1 MKLTRTLIRLAAP
14 VACIPLLS
22 LAACSGPRP
31 EIPKKICGTR
41 VDPKI
46 TKPLLRSTGKVSE
59 WRTAGWG
66 GKGHDVCTVSVD
78 RSEAFDVTLTWH
90 PDSIDPLKY
99 ASPNNSV
106 TGLWDPERMKLADR
120 AAIGDDGA
128 IATTRCQGDQI
139 EYFTLALKLAHDRK
153 VPHLKSD
160 INTFM
165 RAYMPATMKTV
176 GCTHP

>member
-1 MKLTRTLIRLAAP
+1 
-14 VACIPLLS
+14 
-22 LAACSGPRP
+22 
-31 EIPKKICGTR
+31 
-41 VDPKI
+41 
-46 TKPLLRSTGKVSE
+46 
-59 WRTAGWG
+59 
-66 GKGHDVCTVSVD
+66 
-78 RSEAFDVTLTWH
+78 
-90 PDSIDPLKY
+90 
-99 ASPNNSV
+99 
-106 TGLWDPERMKLADR
+106 MKLADR

-139 EYFTLALKLAHDRK
+139 EYFTLTLKLAHDRK

>member
-1 MKLTRTLIRLAAP
+1 M
-14 VACIPLLS
+14 
-22 LAACSGPRP
+22 
-31 EIPKKICGTR
+31 
-41 VDPKI
+41 
-46 TKPLLRSTGKVSE
+46 
-59 WRTAGWG
+59 
-66 GKGHDVCTVSVD
+66 CTVSVD

-139 EYFTLALKLAHDRK
+139 EYFTLTLKLAHDRK

-165 RAYMPATMKTV
+165 RAYMPATMRTV